1 MSLEISRE
9 VCVKCNLKLFTV
21 EDLTGVYDAVSNTGG
36 YGTPNPEI
44 ADVQAAYITVTM
56 SDGTIYTIDCFPTLP
71 NTSGTTFSVT
81 SEDIGQAAD
90 EQFLDD
96 VSLIEYTVLGV
107 SGGVPFSVKCGTY
120 EVFMCNA
127 LCCVNEK
134 MANIEVGCG
143 CKSNAST
150 EELFLNLEGAKYA
163 AECGK
168 QEKALA
174 LLDYVNEKCDG
185 NCTNCG

>member
-1 MSLEISRE
+1 MSLEISRTI
-9 VCVKCNLKLFTV
+9 CVRCDLKLFTV
-21 EDLTGVYDAVSNTGG
+21 DDTTGVYDATSNPGG
-36 YGTPNPEI
+36 YGSPNP
-44 ADVQAAYITVTM
+44 ATSDVTAAYIKVTM
-56 SDGTIYTIDCFPTLP
+56 SDGTIYTIDAYPTLP
-71 NTSGTTFSVT
+71 NTAGTTFSVT

-96 VSLIEYTVLGV
+96 VSTIDYVVLGV
-107 SGGVPFSVKCGTY
+107 SSGTPFAYTCGRL

-143 CKSNAST
+143 CKSNAET
-150 EELFLNLEGAKYA
+150 EDLMLNLKGTEYA

-174 LLDYVNEKCDG
+174 LLNYVNDKCDSS
-185 NCTNCG
+185 CTNC

>member
-1 MSLEISRE
+1 MALSISRE
-9 VCVKCNLKLFTV
+9 VCVNCSLKLFTV
-21 EDLTGVYDAVSNTGG
+21 TDTTGVYDAISNPTGWG
-36 YGTPNPEI
+36 SPNP
-44 ADVQAAYITVTM
+44 ATSDVQASYITVTM

-107 SGGVPFSVKCGTY
+107 SSGVPFQVKCGRY

-134 MANIEVGCG
+134 MANIDVGCG
-143 CKSNAST
+143 CKSNAKT
-150 EELFLNLEGAKYA
+150 EELFFMLKGAEYA

-168 QEKALA
+168 QEKSLA
-174 LLDYVNEKCDG
+174 LLDAVNAEC
-185 NCTNCG
+185 NNECTNC